1 MKKRIAAI
9 FLTFALI
16 LLCFAGCSSRS
27 LKTDGAAGNTAD
39 AGAYDDASSQ
49 LVPRDTYENDTEFVT
64 SESPEENLSGGT
76 LPPVGE
82 VSSDRKIIRNADINL
97 ETKEF
102 DASIEKL
109 KSIVAELGGYISQA
123 SVSVYNTYYEL
134 HSANYTVRI
143 PADKFDQFIAYRE
156 DVGSVNS
163 TNVWT
168 DDVTDSYYDLEARLE
183 SLETKRARL
192 LELLEQAENM
202 ENIIALESELSN
214 TIYEIESITGSLNRL
229 NDRIAY
235 STINVYLDEVRETT
249 ESVSLPKTL
258 GERIS
263 QQFQNTINGIENFG
277 ENFIVWVVGASP
289 VLLIL
294 AVVAAVILIIVKRGA
309 GRRAVRR
316 EEKALKNAE
325 AIARWQETHT
335 ETPVVSQTVEKHGK
349 KSDGKQD
356 E

>member
-1 MKKRIAAI
+1 M
-9 FLTFALI
+9 
-16 LLCFAGCSSRS
+16 
-27 LKTDGAAGNTAD
+27 
-39 AGAYDDASSQ
+39 Q
-49 LVPRDTYENDTEFVT
+49 
-64 SESPEENLSGGT
+64 
-76 LPPVGE
+76 
-82 VSSDRKIIRNADINL
+82 
-97 ETKEF
+97 
-102 DASIEKL
+102 
-109 KSIVAELGGYISQA
+109 
-123 SVSVYNTYYEL
+123 
-134 HSANYTVRI
+134 
-143 PADKFDQFIAYRE
+143 
-156 DVGSVNS
+156 
-163 TNVWT
+163 
-168 DDVTDSYYDLEARLE
+168 ARLE

-202 ENIIALESELSN
+202 ENIIALESELSD

-235 STINVYLDEVRETT
+235 STINVYINEVRETT
-249 ESVSLPKTL
+249 EPVALPKTL

-263 QQFQNTINGIENFG
+263 QQFRNTITGIKNFG

-294 AVVAAVILIIVKRGA
+294 AVVAAVILIVVKCGA

-325 AIARWQETHT
+325 AIARWQETHS
-335 ETPVVSQTVEKHGK
+335 ETPVISQTVEKHGK